1 LKIVA
6 AQQQDTGA
14 YNAKTIMHQVCG
26 YSQGGPFFIHVYLY
40 CRRYAQLN
48 TPPDHYF
55 VTEIFDTKNQL
66 NPLVARTIY
75 RVGRVNCFIVLRRI
89 SSGIRSIFFRYYIWV
104 EFIYLLPFCTLLFFS
119 FTVVLS
125 SLNFIDKVF
134 NEIDVTCP
142 LDF

>member
-6 AQQQDTGA
+6 GQQQDTGA

-89 SSGIRSIFFRYYIWV
+89 SSGIRSIFFRYYMSWV
-104 EFIYLLPFCTLLFFS
+104 YLLVAILHVTLFS

>member
-1 LKIVA
+1 MKSQAPISSAL
-6 AQQQDTGA
+6 TLENSSCTTTRHWG

-89 SSGIRSIFFRYYIWV
+89 SSGIRSIFFRYYI
-104 EFIYLLPFCTLLFFS
+104 
-119 FTVVLS
+119 
-125 SLNFIDKVF
+125 
-134 NEIDVTCP
+134 
-142 LDF
+142 